1 LEKFVSLLRRFLGI
15 GDQEGSVGSES
26 ESVRR
31 IAADLESLPPDKA
44 HYLACFA
51 FVLARV
57 AHADLRIE
65 AEEIEAMRRAT
76 ASLAALSDHE
86 AELVVEIALSQT
98 KELGGSENYLV
109 TREFRKVST
118 PEQRMALV
126 ECLYAISASDGTIST
141 TESAEV
147 LLIANELGL
156 SRRDAN
162 ALRAGWKEHLAE
174 FQGLAKH
181 NGG

>member
-1 LEKFVSLLRRFLGI
+1 MV
-15 GDQEGSVGSES
+15 
-26 ESVRR
+26 
-31 IAADLESLPPDKA
+31 
-44 HYLACFA
+44 
-51 FVLARV
+51 
-57 AHADLRIE
+57 
-65 AEEIEAMRRAT
+65 RAT
-76 ASLAALSDHE
+76 ASLAQL
-86 AELVVEIALSQT
+86 AEEDAKLVVEIAKAGTQ
-98 KELGGSENYLV
+98 ELGGSENYLV
-109 TREFRKVST
+109 TREFRRISSR
-118 PEQRMALV
+118 EQRMGLV

-156 SRRDAN
+156 SRNDAN